1 MTCGPSMTVGG
12 LVDGKHKPSIREIQS
27 ALGTTKGEMWEDLV
41 RFVSDEYRAKG
52 ELVFGGVKYGWEL
65 NFRKGGRPLVSMFP
79 GRNTFTVQIVLG
91 RAASEQVVRLE
102 LGKGVRE
109 IFDNARQLHDGR
121 WLYIP
126 VGSKRD
132 LQDVERLIAAKVES
146 K

>member
-1 MTCGPSMTVGG
+1 MTVGG
-12 LVDGKHKPSIREIQS
+12 LVDGKHKPSAREIRTV
-27 ALGTTKGEMWEDLV
+27 LGTTKGEMWDALV
-41 RFVSDEYRAKG
+41 RFVSDEHGAKG
-52 ELVFGGVKYGWEL
+52 ELVFGGAKYGWEL

-91 RAASEQVVRLE
+91 QAASEQAARLE
-102 LGKGVRE
+102 LGKSVRE
-109 IFDNARQLHDGR
+109 IFDNARQLHDER

-126 VGSKRD
+126 LGSKRD